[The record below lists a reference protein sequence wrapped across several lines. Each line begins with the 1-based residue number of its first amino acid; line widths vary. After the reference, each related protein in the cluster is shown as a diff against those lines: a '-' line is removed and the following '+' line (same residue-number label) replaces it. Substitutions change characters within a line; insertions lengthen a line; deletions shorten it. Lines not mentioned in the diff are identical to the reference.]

1 MFTCWCLINRQGSL
15 KHLSYYSGSCLM
27 LRYKINV
34 HLSLLQRLYVTRLL
48 LSRVAASSF
57 MYLLVTTDSGD
68 YCMSFESKLWELY
81 MKVGNA
87 LLACTHVLSHNQFNT
102 QNIPCL
108 HLAWSLVST
117 ITLLG
122 SATTSSHF
130 LLSYSKLAKKKL
142 LTSLRNKCEPMLY
155 HDDQYLFITIIWK
168 ANTNSTLAQSSVG
181 AAMPRPVF

>member
-1 MFTCWCLINRQGSL
+1 
-15 KHLSYYSGSCLM
+15 
-27 LRYKINV
+27 
-34 HLSLLQRLYVTRLL
+34 
-48 LSRVAASSF
+48 

-130 LLSYSKLAKKKL
+130 LLSYSKLEKKKNPAYICKKQIWTNALPWRSVPVHYNYLKGKHEFHTGPIQCRRGCFLVFNESNTIQL
-142 LTSLRNKCEPMLY
+142 LVLCINAFIHWYSHRICKQRIIENSYILLNC
-155 HDDQYLFITIIWK
+155 QYM
-168 ANTNSTLAQSSVG
+168 Q
-181 AAMPRPVF
+181 